1 MKAPLPELYKGIALF
16 TPGGDLVY
24 CIDPNKQS
32 HWHLHLCAAL
42 QEWLDLSEPPL
53 FLVPW
58 YTASIDRWRS
68 PENQSVL
75 TSAEVYPL
83 VARHQAVLNAV
94 FGTGDLL
101 WQTVQPPDNLD
112 ESLMLL
118 TYQSRFPELW
128 RSHDLVIRY
137 ESPTIQQVSQPE
149 AQPSSWSRLSWQAQ
163 SPDFSKQGYVLR
175 LYVSSNSDVTEAILT
190 NLHRLL
196 EDLIQQPYTLKIIDV
211 YKFPELAE
219 QDQVAATPTLVR
231 VWPEPVRRVT
241 GRLEDASRVMQLL
254 LASNGEMESG
264 MMER

>member
-1 MKAPLPELYKGIALF
+1 MKAPPPELYKGIALF

-24 CIDPNKQS
+24 CIDPDKQS

-68 PENQSVL
+68 PENQSII

-137 ESPTIQQVSQPE
+137 ESPAIQQAAPSAQP
-149 AQPSSWSRLSWQAQ
+149 PSSWSRLSWQAQ
-163 SPDFSKQGYVLR
+163 SPNVSKQGYVLR

-211 YKFPELAE
+211 YKYPDLAE
-219 QDQVAATPTLVR
+219 QDQITATPTLVR

-254 LASNGEMESG
+254 IASKGEIRDGRAE
-264 MMER
+264 